1 MNKMNNTN
9 GSNGEIPR
17 DKELEDNIDD
27 GTDNFMDDLKR
38 SLSQQV
44 NDTIR
49 DEGNVS
55 YNNNDPKIDKN
66 DLKSEIRPV
75 KRHLNKIIKY
85 VVIPVMMLLIL
96 VLLLT
101 KTNFGQSLI
110 IRMIS
115 DYSYGKLDYETSE
128 PEKGITEEV
137 NQVTP
142 DSSDKPVKNIPEK
155 KYISNIL
162 LIGVETF
169 EGAQN
174 TDTMIIA
181 SLDSKNNVIKLTS
194 LMRDLYVE
202 IPGYK
207 NNKLNAV
214 YAKDGINLL
223 YDTIETN
230 FGLTMDGY
238 VLVDFNDFEQIIDYL
253 GGIDIELTRKE
264 AEYLRT
270 TNYISNPEYRY
281 VEQGVQH
288 MNGNQVLGYCRIRKV
303 STKTESSDFGRTQR
317 QRIVLEAIFEKL
329 RKKNVL
335 QLGLIM
341 NTIISNIDI
350 KTDITKTDYN
360 SYLQQAVALEK
371 NEIKTFRV
379 PKDDSYN
386 SERVLIGRYNQE
398 VLVPKSWE
406 DTETMIH
413 DFIYGSNTQK

>member
-66 DLKSEIRPV
+66 GLKSEIRPV
-75 KRHLNKIIKY
+75 KRRLNKIIKY
-85 VVIPVMMLLIL
+85 VVIPVMILLVL

>member
-1 MNKMNNTN
+1 MNNTN